1 MIHVFETKY
10 ASNQFLY
17 AFVEKFK
24 NIKYKTQNTGQGE
37 QFYQNTWPN
46 FKDDLEEGDEIAFQG
61 IIRNTHTLK
70 KYFDKHNWYYF
81 DQPYFF
87 ASHYQKHPEFNDIW
101 YRVIKNNTQ
110 KNYIDTNPKHKKR
123 FEKIQEQTAELK
135 LKPWR
140 KDSSNSHILVIPPS
154 QHTARWYGLCR
165 HEWETEIVKE
175 LKKHTNRPIKVRHKF
190 VDNADFGQ
198 KVHKPLQE
206 DLQGCW
212 AIVSWHSMC
221 ASEAVVKGIPSF
233 SSKHSPAAPVSYSLQ
248 ELDKIEKPKMP
259 DRELWLYSLL
269 GSQFTL
275 SEMKSGF
282 AYKYINE
289 EKIYDKKN
297 N

>member
-1 MIHVFETKY
+1 MIHIFETKHVVR
-10 ASNQFLY
+10 QFTH
-17 AFVEKFK
+17 AFVEKLPNK
-24 NIKYKTQNTGQGE
+24 KYDCIENAGE
-37 QFYQNTWPN
+37 EFFRTSWPN
-46 FKDDLEEGDEIAFQG
+46 FKDDLQEGDEIVFQG

-70 KYFDKHNWYYF
+70 KYFDTHNWYYF

-87 ASHYQKHPEFNDIW
+87 TSHYQKHSVFNDIW

-110 KNYIDTNPKHKKR
+110 KNYIDTNSKHKKR
-123 FEKIQEQTAELK
+123 FEKIQEQTTELK

-140 KDSSNSHILVIPPS
+140 KQSSDSHILVIPPS

-175 LKKHTNRPIKVRHKF
+175 LKKHTDRPIKVRHKF

-233 SSKHSPAAPVSYSLQ
+233 SSIHSPAAPVSYSLQ
-248 ELDKIEKPKMP
+248 QLNKIEKPKMP

-269 GSQFTL
+269 GSQFTI

-282 AYKYINE
+282 AYNYIN
-289 EKIYDKKN
+289 DKD
-297 N
+297 

>member
-1 MIHVFETKY
+1 MIHVFETKKVVE
-10 ASNQFLY
+10 QFTHS
-17 AFVEKFK
+17 FVEKIS
-24 NIKYKTQNTGQGE
+24 NRKYRCVENAGE
-37 QFYQNTWPN
+37 EFFRTSWPN
-46 FKDDLEEGDEIAFQG
+46 FKNDLQEGDEIAFQG

-70 KYFDKHNWYYF
+70 KY
-81 DQPYFF
+81 
-87 ASHYQKHPEFNDIW
+87 
-101 YRVIKNNTQ
+101 
-110 KNYIDTNPKHKKR
+110 IDNNPKHKKR

-140 KDSSNSHILVIPPS
+140 KDSSDSHILVIPPS

-269 GSQFTL
+269 GSQFTI

-282 AYKYINE
+282 AYNYIN
-289 EKIYDKKN
+289 DKD
-297 N
+297 

>member
-87 ASHYQKHPEFNDIW
+87 ASHYQKHSVFNDIW

-123 FEKIQEQTAELK
+123 FEKIQEQTTELN

-140 KDSSNSHILVIPPS
+140 TNGGHILVIPPS

>member
-87 ASHYQKHPEFNDIW
+87 ATHYQKHPVFNDIW

-123 FEKIQEQTAELK
+123 FEKIQEQTTELK

-140 KDSSNSHILVIPPS
+140 KDSSDSHILVIPPS

-221 ASEAVVKGIPSF
+221 ASEAVMKGIPSF
-233 SSKHSPAAPVSYSLQ
+233 CSEHSPAAPVSRSLQ
-248 ELDKIEKPKMP
+248 ELNKINKPKMP

-275 SEMKSGF
+275 EEMKNGF
-282 AYKYINE
+282 AYRYINNE
-289 EKIYDKKN
+289 L
-297 N
+297 